1 MRGCTPHFKALG
13 KEKSS
18 ILGVDQAATDLSEQQ
33 LKVLRLGDSSFSAHQ
48 YVQAAD
54 QEHSV
59 VLGPGDVMYHPAGA
73 VLCIAIMHRL
83 LSHFASIKQVM
94 GHLL

>member
-1 MRGCTPHFKALG
+1 MG
-13 KEKSS
+13 KEKIS
-18 ILGVDQAATDLSEQQ
+18 ILGVDQTATDLSEQQ

-48 YVQAAD
+48 YVKAVD

-73 VLCIAIMHRL
+73 VLCFAILRRL
-83 LSHFASIKQVM
+83 LSHFASIKQMM
-94 GHLL
+94 GNLL